1 MPVEFTIQTYQ
12 RSLIHLQ
19 DQKLNSYWQQKAMT
33 KLMGFQYKILYKK
46 GSTNR
51 VADALSRMNHS
62 TGILSALFVVLPTW
76 LQSVQDSYK
85 DQPAAQKLFQSL
97 ALQSP

>member
-1 MPVEFTIQTYQ
+1 MSTYEKESLAILLAVDQWKAYLMPAEFTILTDQ

-46 GSTNR
+46 GSTNCA
-51 VADALSRMNHS
+51 ADALLRMNHS
-62 TGILSALFVVLPTW
+62 IGILSALSFVLPTW
-76 LQSVQDSYK
+76 L
-85 DQPAAQKLFQSL
+85 
-97 ALQSP
+97 